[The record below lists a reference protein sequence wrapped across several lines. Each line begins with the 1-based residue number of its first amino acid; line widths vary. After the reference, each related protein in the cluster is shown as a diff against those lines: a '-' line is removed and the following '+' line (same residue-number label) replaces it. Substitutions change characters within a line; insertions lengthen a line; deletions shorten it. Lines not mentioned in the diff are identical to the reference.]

1 MDGFPAIYRI
11 KGYFTSEIEVKWGLL
26 SFKTKPHV
34 IVGSSIW
41 ISLGAKDIKRQHII
55 ICLDKGIVKV
65 GKLPSPPS
73 QRKKPNRYGAKK
85 GRIPRS

>member
-1 MDGFPAIYRI
+1 
-11 KGYFTSEIEVKWGLL
+11 VGLL

-34 IVGSSIW
+34 IVGSSMW

-55 ICLDKGIVKV
+55 ICLDKGILVKV

-73 QRKKPNRYGAKK
+73 QRKNLIDMGLRK